1 MSEDSAFGSA
11 DPTPTHR
18 PNYSAFND
26 VDPFKDPFKENPFK
40 ENNTTSKGEN
50 NTTPG
55 YSALDFNDVDPFK
68 DANHRYG
75 DPFDIEGNN

>member
-18 PNYSAFND
+18 PNYSA
-26 VDPFKDPFKENPFK
+26 
-40 ENNTTSKGEN
+40 
-50 NTTPG
+50 
-55 YSALDFNDVDPFK
+55 LDFNDDPFK

-75 DPFDIEGNN
+75 DPFDIEGNFDINMRKFGNKME

>member
-26 VDPFKDPFKENPFK
+26 VDPFKENPFK
-40 ENNTTSKGEN
+40 ENNS
-50 NTTPG
+50 TPG

-75 DPFDIEGNN
+75 DPFDIEGNY